1 MGQNCESMFLHHSF
15 EHMSKMW
22 KNAKGGK
29 LLHLACRH
37 LISELIL
44 ASSSASTMFRN
55 TQALKYIL
63 VSKNTGLRL
72 IGQDIVQ
79 LWKMTVRQLSL
90 HPGRTVSLHLQS
102 LNRRNL
108 NLGMIT
114 ESYWNSQSSSLDV
127 SLHGEYV
134 SGIQVRYI
142 VLAGWRE
149 PFIP

>member
-1 MGQNCESMFLHHSF
+1 
-15 EHMSKMW
+15 
-22 KNAKGGK
+22 
-29 LLHLACRH
+29 
-37 LISELIL
+37 
-44 ASSSASTMFRN
+44 MFRN
-55 TQALKYIL
+55 THALKYIL

-79 LWKMTVRQLSL
+79 LWKMTVWQLSL

-102 LNRRNL
+102 LNCRNL

-114 ESYWNSQSSSLDV
+114 ESYWNSQPSSLDV

-142 VLAGWRE
+142 VLAGWCCFQASAIFRSSRKYPE
-149 PFIP
+149 EDHQPIMGKQFGIT